1 MGFSNYQKLL
11 DEAITELK
19 ETKFKQDLLADT
31 NFKNS
36 IKCSMETDLE
46 LLIPNTYV
54 SDISERMNLYKRLSK
69 FKDRIDI
76 QEFKEELID
85 RFGDL
90 PKETNELLKSI
101 TLRSLAELINCEK
114 IILKN
119 NNMIIAFGEAKNNQ
133 SISDKMLNNIIAL
146 VQRSKDQKYSIKED
160 QNKVKLYIKKID
172 NIDDGI
178 KIINKINA

>member
-1 MGFSNYQKLL
+1 M
-11 DEAITELK
+11 
-19 ETKFKQDLLADT
+19 
-31 NFKNS
+31 
-36 IKCSMETDLE
+36 
-46 LLIPNTYV
+46 
-54 SDISERMNLYKRLSK
+54 
-69 FKDRIDI
+69 
-76 QEFKEELID
+76 ID

-119 NNMIIAFGEAKNNQ
+119 NNMIIAFGEAENNQ

-160 QNKVKLYIKKID
+160 QNKVKLYIKQIN